1 MTARYHL
8 TNRLCQL
15 GLFCLLL
22 TMFPVSTPGA
32 PGRGYKT
39 RKWNQDVIYFL
50 LIDRF
55 MDGDPANNIPPGS
68 DPELYDTSQQNLD
81 RYHGGDLRG
90 LELALQNN
98 YFTDLGVTALWITPP
113 VRNTWYSKVEDK
125 SGYHG
130 YWAQDFLDIDPH
142 VVSRTRLG
150 GGEYPDTRE
159 GRLEHYRDV
168 IRLAHQKNIK
178 VIQDVVMNHAGPVFY
193 YDVNGNGQFDQDY
206 TDKNNSEWIQPF
218 LPDGRHTN
226 AKWADIGKWNM
237 AKVGPAAGEVIK
249 LSGSRPVK
257 LNTSGIFQ
265 SFDAYTRKGY
275 RDGSLGKS
283 DGEEVECDFFAL
295 RDFWTSKKNPVF
307 DKLVDEFVEIYGFYI
322 QELGVDGLR
331 IDTVKHVHHEFWDA
345 FSERLRKKLP
355 ADAARR
361 LILFGEVYSGNPRD
375 LGKYTYRADGTATP
389 NLDSLIHFQTNYAIR
404 DFLRV
409 EGNGY
414 KTPNSLVQM
423 IEDAYVTKDNS
434 GRPMYNPKPG
444 LDGLSARQKMV
455 NFAENH
461 DGLNRFRANGVSE
474 QNNLLASA
482 LVLTLEGIPCLY
494 YGTEASL
501 IANSKIEGD
510 SEAGR
515 LTFCKPND
523 LETLKQTRSNR
534 SFVVL
539 SSLMKYRKSLPA
551 LESGQIST
559 LWADSPESPDDDG
572 VFAFA
577 RFIQR
582 GNSIATKDS
591 VVVVVNANEKE
602 AKSAGTTQK
611 RVKLVSRDGK
621 PLIAKG
627 ARLVRLP
634 VAGQDMTRNLP
645 APVEVDWSTG
655 VPEVVLSVAPKSVNV
670 FKVKS

>member
-1 MTARYHL
+1 M
-8 TNRLCQL
+8 
-15 GLFCLLL
+15 
-22 TMFPVSTPGA
+22 TPGA

-39 RKWNQDVIYFL
+39 RKWNQDIIYFL

-55 MDGDPANNIPPGS
+55 MDGDPGNNIPPGS
-68 DPELYDTSQQNLD
+68 DPELYDTAQKNLD

-142 VVSRTRLG
+142 VVSRTKLG

-206 TDKNNSEWIQPF
+206 TDKNNSEWIQPY

-226 AKWADIGKWNM
+226 TKWADIGKWNM
-237 AKVGPAAGEVIK
+237 AKVGPAAGEIIK

-331 IDTVKHVHHEFWDA
+331 IDT
-345 FSERLRKKLP
+345 
-355 ADAARR
+355 
-361 LILFGEVYSGNPRD
+361 
-375 LGKYTYRADGTATP
+375 
-389 NLDSLIHFQTNYAIR
+389 
-404 DFLRV
+404 
-409 EGNGY
+409 
-414 KTPNSLVQM
+414 
-423 IEDAYVTKDNS
+423 
-434 GRPMYNPKPG
+434 
-444 LDGLSARQKMV
+444 
-455 NFAENH
+455 
-461 DGLNRFRANGVSE
+461 
-474 QNNLLASA
+474 
-482 LVLTLEGIPCLY
+482 
-494 YGTEASL
+494 
-501 IANSKIEGD
+501 
-510 SEAGR
+510 
-515 LTFCKPND
+515 
-523 LETLKQTRSNR
+523 
-534 SFVVL
+534 
-539 SSLMKYRKSLPA
+539 
-551 LESGQIST
+551 
-559 LWADSPESPDDDG
+559 
-572 VFAFA
+572 
-577 RFIQR
+577 
-582 GNSIATKDS
+582 
-591 VVVVVNANEKE
+591 
-602 AKSAGTTQK
+602 
-611 RVKLVSRDGK
+611 
-621 PLIAKG
+621 
-627 ARLVRLP
+627 
-634 VAGQDMTRNLP
+634 
-645 APVEVDWSTG
+645 
-655 VPEVVLSVAPKSVNV
+655 
-670 FKVKS
+670 